1 MGKYLGISSYI
12 RKPFLIYDFATAPLL
27 NFLIYEENLIF
38 FFISVERQI
47 KVLIK
52 NLAIF
57 FLFPSKE
64 FLPIYHSKFSCWK
77 RLPKNRRGNCSF
89 SNHKIQKYISC

>member
-12 RKPFLIYDFATAPLL
+12 RKPLLIYDS
-27 NFLIYEENLIF
+27 YEENLIF

-47 KVLIK
+47 KVPIT

-64 FLPIYHSKFSCWK
+64 FLPISFKVQLLETSPEKQK
-77 RLPKNRRGNCSF
+77 RKLP
-89 SNHKIQKYISC
+89 I

>member
-1 MGKYLGISSYI
+1 MVKYLGISSYI

-38 FFISVERQI
+38 FFISVERKI

-52 NLAIF
+52 YLAIF

-64 FLPIYHSKFSCWK
+64 FLPISFKVQLLETSPQKQK
-77 RLPKNRRGNCSF
+77 RKLP
-89 SNHKIQKYISC
+89 I